1 MSLLAILVGLL
12 FGYSLVSRRLEGTI
26 LTGPMLFT
34 ATGVVMALAVP
45 GELAIAFHSQI
56 PLYLAEIGLVLLL
69 FTAAGSID
77 LSMLWNARA
86 FPARL
91 LGIGLPL
98 TIVLGT
104 AIARLI
110 FPNLSL
116 WEAAVL
122 SAILAPTDAG
132 LGQVVLT
139 SPRVPLRLRQALNVE
154 TGLNDG
160 LAVPF
165 MLFFIALA
173 AASGGDAHASFLHF
187 IVEQIGYGVTVGA
200 TVGLIGGWLLG
211 AAAQRGWI
219 SSPFKRVGIVALAVL
234 CLLVSDAIAASAF
247 IAAFVAGLAVQ
258 VGYADAGTPRL
269 EFGEIWGEV
278 INLAVFFL
286 FGTVVVRHWQSVD
299 MPAVLYAVGSLTI
312 VRMLPVA
319 LALIGTGL
327 NRFSVLFV
335 GWFGPRGLASIV
347 LGLVYLEHEVHLPGE
362 ATIRA
367 ATIVTVLLSIFAHG
381 LSAESGIALH
391 AQKVKPLE
399 NDWRSVGM
407 RR

>member
-34 ATGVVMALAVP
+34 AAGVAMALAVP
-45 GELAIAFHSQI
+45 GELAIAIHSQI
-56 PLYLAEIGLVLLL
+56 LLYPAEIGLVLLL

-77 LSMLWNARA
+77 LSMLWNTRA
-86 FPARL
+86 LPARL

-104 AIARLI
+104 AIACLI

-173 AASGGDAHASFLHF
+173 AASDGDA
-187 IVEQIGYGVTVGA
+187 TVPP
-200 TVGLIGGWLLG
+200 LSQRWPRLRIRRI
-211 AAAQRGWI
+211 RGWMWEAPRNAADI
-219 SSPFKRVGIVALAVL
+219 KSFQAGRASGLGRVVLAGVRRNSCQRFHRRVRGWTGSAGGI
-234 CLLVSDAIAASAF
+234 
-247 IAAFVAGLAVQ
+247 
-258 VGYADAGTPRL
+258 
-269 EFGEIWGEV
+269 
-278 INLAVFFL
+278 
-286 FGTVVVRHWQSVD
+286 
-299 MPAVLYAVGSLTI
+299 
-312 VRMLPVA
+312 
-319 LALIGTGL
+319 
-327 NRFSVLFV
+327 
-335 GWFGPRGLASIV
+335 RGRW
-347 LGLVYLEHEVHLPGE
+347 HP
-362 ATIRA
+362 
-367 ATIVTVLLSIFAHG
+367 
-381 LSAESGIALH
+381 
-391 AQKVKPLE
+391 
-399 NDWRSVGM
+399 
-407 RR
+407 

>member
-34 ATGVVMALAVP
+34 AAGVAMALAVP
-45 GELAIAFHSQI
+45 GELAIAIHSQI
-56 PLYLAEIGLVLLL
+56 LLYLAEIGLVLLL

-77 LSMLWNARA
+77 LSMLWNTRA
-86 FPARL
+86 LPARL

-104 AIARLI
+104 AIACLI

-173 AASGGDAHASFLHF
+173 AASDGDAHASFLHF

-211 AAAQRGWI
+211 GAAQRGWI
-219 SSPFKRVGIVALAVL
+219 SSHFKRVGLVALAVL

-258 VGYADAGTPRL
+258 VGYGDAGTPRL

-278 INLAVFFL
+278 INLTIFFL

-299 MPAVLYAVGSLTI
+299 MLAVLYAVGSLTI

-319 LALIGTGL
+319 LALIGRL
-327 NRFSVLFV
+327 NRFSVLFI

-381 LSAESGIALH
+381 LSAEPGIALH

-399 NDWRSVGM
+399 NDWLSVGM
-407 RR
+407 PR